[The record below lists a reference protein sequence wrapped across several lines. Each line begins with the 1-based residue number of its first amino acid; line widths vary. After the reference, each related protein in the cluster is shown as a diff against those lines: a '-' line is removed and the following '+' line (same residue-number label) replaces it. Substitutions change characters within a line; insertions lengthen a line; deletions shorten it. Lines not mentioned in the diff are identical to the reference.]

1 MAGQHIK
8 VRLENDMN
16 GVLIQRT
23 LSLSQKLKPD
33 HPTVALPKH
42 LGNTEPIRAHPLD
55 LRRQEDGNDKG
66 KGVDKRA
73 EDTGDEDLQPYKE
86 VLQSPFTQQIIDVS
100 VDVRWSDNRLVRPVT
115 ERLNRKLGGSSRKI
129 HKETLKKMNKEMNL
143 HTQNSGVKQISAFHR
158 AQLMVTLIEGAH
170 SCREG
175 SSLRRDKEHHTDSNH
190 LSLDA
195 LTKRQKEILA
205 IELQL
210 QLPPCTP
217 MVGTPKKENLDRYCD
232 YHGEKGHYT
241 NDCYQLKKQLEA
253 ALEYEKLSHLVKD
266 VRQRGNARGRQQG
279 NNNDKGRSIWYGRR
293 VTTGNAN
300 PRRTEKKIG

>member
-1 MAGQHIK
+1 MARQHIK

-23 LSLSQKLKPD
+23 LSLSQKLKPG

-42 LGNTEPIRAHPLD
+42 LGNTKPIRAHPLD
-55 LRRQEDGNDKG
+55 LRRQAARKESSILRNNLVGSTAEGAPSYLEAGEQDFTSTNCLSFDEEDRNDKG

-73 EDTGDEDLQPYKE
+73 EDIGDEDLQPNK
-86 VLQSPFTQQIIDVS
+86 DVS

-115 ERLNRKLGGSSRKI
+115 KRLNRKLGRSLRKV
-129 HKETLKKMNKEMNL
+129 HKE
-143 HTQNSGVKQISAFHR
+143 ISAFMSNSKCLELGRYFSDQVPNTVTEMMKRVDGFIKSEEFYKSTQLPRGEFPENRQGTSYHHYQPYVPLR
-158 AQLMVTLIEGAH
+158 ANNQ
-170 SCREG
+170 RYDN
-175 SSLRRDKEHHTDSNH
+175 RRQDNNH

-205 IELQL
+205 TELQL

-217 MVGTPKKENLDRYCD
+217 MVGTPKKENLDQYCD

-241 NDCYQLKKQLEA
+241 ND
-253 ALEYEKLSHLVKD
+253 
-266 VRQRGNARGRQQG
+266 
-279 NNNDKGRSIWYGRR
+279 
-293 VTTGNAN
+293 
-300 PRRTEKKIG
+300 